1 MSRLQARLSV
11 YITRVSSGPQHHP
24 ASDRSGESSIQR
36 HHHLRVRR
44 WGGDFDTR
52 RDSYSPS
59 SLIYHSICAP
69 RLTGHNQADTVSQQP
84 IPLLNRH
91 AIEPTPFLYLAQTR
105 SNPQTVCPSLRRSFP
120 LLTSRYHANH
130 LPTQFYTFV

>member
-24 ASDRSGESSIQR
+24 AFYPPGESSIQR
-36 HHHLRVRR
+36 QHHLMVLKC
-44 WGGDFDTR
+44 GGDLDTR
-52 RDSYSPS
+52 WDSCSSS

-105 SNPQTVCPSLRRSFP
+105 SNSQTVCPSLCRFFP

-130 LPTQFYTFV
+130 LLSKFYTSV